1 MSAGERPVNAPGAG
15 AAEAPAG
22 VLEADPDVV
31 EAAVL
36 PDPIALPA
44 PVRDAHRSTARWAA
58 DRFVSALRR
67 ITPTVVLDRW
77 GQPVGIP
84 DYGSPAFAALPPA
97 DPRREAALI
106 TAAEAWRQQSEEA
119 PLYLHAGLRT
129 TIAIGEQTRAAWV
142 AEDEAAWKRLVRT
155 VRAWSNH
162 PSALEL
168 AEQRT
173 RAAEAAQRAVSA
185 SARWPPVAIPG
196 RPGWHRHHHSGRQ
209 VDLPDTQPLA
219 ESA

>member
-1 MSAGERPVNAPGAG
+1 M
-15 AAEAPAG
+15 
-22 VLEADPDVV
+22 V

-44 PVRDAHRSTARWAA
+44 PLRDAHRSTARWAA
-58 DRFVSALRR
+58 DRFVGALRR
-67 ITPTVVLDRW
+67 ITPAVVLDRW

-106 TAAEAWRQQSEEA
+106 TAAEAWRQQAETA
-119 PLYLHAGLRT
+119 PEFIHTGLRNELV
-129 TIAIGEQTRAAWV
+129 IGEQARAEWV
-142 AEDEAAWKRLVRT
+142 AEDEASWKRLVRT

-162 PSALEL
+162 PTALEL
-168 AEQRT
+168 AEQRS
-173 RAAEAAQRAVSA
+173 RAAEAARRAVSA
-185 SARWPPVAIPG
+185 SPGWPPVAIPG
-196 RPGWHRHHHSGRQ
+196 RPGWHRHRLPDGRQ
-209 VDLPDTQPLA
+209 VDLPDTTTVPQLA